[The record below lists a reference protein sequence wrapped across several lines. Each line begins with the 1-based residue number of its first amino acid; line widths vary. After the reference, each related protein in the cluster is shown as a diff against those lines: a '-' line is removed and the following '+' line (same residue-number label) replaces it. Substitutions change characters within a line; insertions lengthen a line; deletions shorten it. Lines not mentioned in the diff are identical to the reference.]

1 MKLEIEIADEEIR
14 GAMGRKVREALNAQT
29 VSYATER
36 YIKDRI
42 ADGWQSAVDAMVA
55 EALSDSAAIREKIAA
70 EIERKLRS
78 QLAVAM
84 KKVDK

>member
-1 MKLEIEIADEEIR
+1 MKLEIEITEEEIR
-14 GAMGRKVREALNAQT
+14 GAIERKVQEALYAQNS
-29 VSYATER
+29 SYVTER

-42 ADGWQSAVDAMVA
+42 ADEWKSAVDAMVA

-84 KKVDK
+84 KKSG

>member
-1 MKLEIEIADEEIR
+1 MKLEIEISDEEIR
-14 GAMGRKVREALNAQT
+14 GAMDRKVREAINAQT

-42 ADGWQSAVDAMVA
+42 ADGWKSAVDAMVA
-55 EALSDSAAIREKIAA
+55 EALSDSAVIREKIAA
-70 EIERKLRS
+70 EIERKLRY

-84 KKVDK
+84 KKSG